1 MYIYNVY
8 MCIYMYIY
16 NIYKYIIYI
25 NIYIHIY
32 FDVSSK
38 SIPKYGDT
46 SAWIDHLIKMRK

>member
-1 MYIYNVY
+1 